1 MPKLS
6 NPNTTAKP
14 VNSNENTVNHNDSKD
29 DIINQLMKQVSD
41 LTNMINEI
49 KSSNNKN
56 EDKPLDTNELDEVEF
71 KEPSPNKQIRLISL
85 CYGVLNLSTEPYGK
99 GKLVSFNK
107 YGESK
112 TILYSTLIDIVNN
125 NRKFAENGSFYIL
138 DKDAVY
144 YLGLSDYYKGIL
156 SKDIMDNI
164 FNYSPSE
171 ITDLLRNATDEQ
183 KEVLVHN
190 TIDKIYN
197 NQPIDLNKADL
208 IGKSCG
214 INIMNKVSEMKNIDE
229 AMKQSK

>member
-1 MPKLS
+1 MPKLTNTS
-6 NPNTTAKP
+6 NTNKVEEVVENESLP
-14 VNSNENTVNHNDSKD
+14 VD
-29 DIINQLMKQVSD
+29 DRDKIINELMARVEE
-41 LTNMINEI
+41 LTKMVNQ
-49 KSSNNKN
+49 S
-56 EDKPLDTNELDEVEF
+56 KPLSIVAEDVVEQCSNDENF

-85 CYGVLNLSTEPYGK
+85 CYGTLNLSTEPFGR
-99 GKLVSFNK
+99 GKLVTFSK

-144 YLGLSDYYKGIL
+144 YLGLSDFYKGIL

-164 FNYSPSE
+164 YNYSPTE

-183 KEVLVHN
+183 KEVIIRN

-197 NQPIDLNKADL
+197 NIPVDLNKADL
-208 IGKSCG
+208 VGKFCG
-214 INIMNKVSEMKNIDE
+214 INIMNKVSEMKEIDE
-229 AMKQSK
+229 AMRKSK